1 MLAAMTVVV
10 VERIAQVAIEKP
22 MRARVGDSMSTRP
35 LGLVG
40 GVSAAS
46 SAAKAD
52 DPEICMSSSG
62 EQVAYTLCHVQPRSG
77 WNDFV
82 VRSYRVA
89 AEVVTCSSDPLPH
102 SRFARDVPSTSSGQS
117 KRSNCETLYSRSG

>member
-40 GVSAAS
+40 GSRPRAAQR
-46 SAAKAD
+46 KQMT
-52 DPEICMSSSG
+52 PNM
-62 EQVAYTLCHVQPRSG
+62 HVQLGRAG
-77 WNDFV
+77 
-82 VRSYRVA
+82 RI
-89 AEVVTCSSDPLPH
+89 
-102 SRFARDVPSTSSGQS
+102 
-117 KRSNCETLYSRSG
+117 